1 MSTIQLSSSPP
12 GRPRSP
18 AAARPPKRGEFSM
31 LPPACFRSA
40 SSSVRLC
47 KPCHCHSQVTCK
59 DRSIPLASH
68 ARRTRPCCGF
78 FFHPITLCEP
88 WTPLRGRKVK
98 AERYRRRR
106 APDRTLLHEERKLF
120 IKKKRRKKATMI
132 GEIQVRFRWGS
143 GCAGSQKSEERYSF

>member
-47 KPCHCHSQVTCK
+47 KPCHSHSQVTCK

-68 ARRTRPCCGF
+68 ARRTRPCCG

-120 IKKKRRKKATMI
+120 IKKKTKKESNNDWRNS
-132 GEIQVRFRWGS
+132 GEIQMGIGMRWFS
-143 GCAGSQKSEERYSF
+143 KV